1 MMTSPSSNKNKKIKV
16 CYILSY
22 RCPNYVRTKTL
33 IAALKRIDNVAFFEA
48 VNTTKGIFRYVQTL
62 SRLLAIR
69 MTKKPDYYIL
79 GFRGYEIF
87 WIVRILT
94 LGRPLIF
101 DHMMSPYDS
110 LLNERKIFKKNSP
123 IKKLIYFYEKSILK
137 YSDVILTDTIIHREY
152 FANLFKEKQEK
163 IYAVHVGTDEELFK
177 NLPSGNEVKKKDF
190 FEVFF
195 YGTFLPLHG
204 IDIILKAAS
213 IVKDRPIRFTI
224 IGGKKKKLRDFYEIK
239 KRLKLKNVIHK
250 ERIDYE
256 QLPDMISESDVCLGG
271 PFGNTGQAHRVIPG
285 KTFQFLA
292 MGKPTVVGK
301 INADY
306 GFEDKKNCLLVPQGN
321 EKEIA
326 NTILWCFENQE
337 KLGEIGQRGLELY
350 RTKFSIDHI
359 KEALQMVFQS

>member
-1 MMTSPSSNKNKKIKV
+1 MKTSPSSNKNKKIKV

-33 IAALKRIDNVAFFEA
+33 IAALKRMDNVVLFEA
-48 VNTTKGIFRYVQTL
+48 INTTKGIFRYIQTL

-87 WIVRILT
+87 WIVRILA
-94 LGRPLIF
+94 LGTPLIF
-101 DHMMSPYDS
+101 DYMMSPYDS
-110 LLNERKIFKKNSP
+110 LLNERKIFKKGGP
-123 IKKLIYFYEKSILK
+123 IEKLIYLYEKSILK
-137 YSDVILTDTIIHREY
+137 YSD
-152 FANLFKEKQEK
+152 EK
-163 IYAVHVGTDEELFK
+163 IYALHVGTDENLFK
-177 NLPSGNEVKKKDF
+177 NLPSDNEVKKKDF

-213 IVKDRPIRFTI
+213 IVKDRPIRFTL
-224 IGGKKKKLRDFYEIK
+224 IGGKKKYLLDFYEIK

-250 ERIDYE
+250 ERVDYE
-256 QLPDMISESDVCLGG
+256 QLPSMISESDLCLGG
-271 PFGNTGQAHRVIPG
+271 PFGNTGQARRVVSG

-292 MGKPTVVGK
+292 MGKPTIVGK
-301 INADY
+301 IDAYY

-321 EKEIA
+321 EKKLA
-326 NTILWCFENQE
+326 NTILWCFENQK

-359 KEALQMVFQS
+359 KEALQVIFLS

>member
-33 IAALKRIDNVAFFEA
+33 IEALKRIDNIALFEA
-48 VNTTKGIFRYVQTL
+48 INTTKGIFRYVQTL
-62 SRLLAIR
+62 YRLLSIKT
-69 MTKKPDYYIL
+69 TKKPDFYIL

-94 LGRPLIF
+94 LGTPLIF

-110 LLNERKIFKKNSP
+110 LLNERKIFKKSSL
-123 IKKLIYFYEKSILK
+123 IEKLIYLYEKLILK
-137 YSDVILTDTIIHREY
+137 YSDMILTDTVIHRE
-152 FANLFKEKQEK
+152 FLADLFEEQREK

-204 IDIILKAAS
+204 IDVILKAAS

-256 QLPDMISESDVCLGG
+256 QLPHMISESDVCLGG
-271 PFGNTGQAHRVIPG
+271 PFGNTGQARRVISG
-285 KTFQFLA
+285 KTCQFLA

-301 INADY
+301 IDVDY
-306 GFEDKKNCLLVPQGN
+306 GFEDKK
-321 EKEIA
+321 
-326 NTILWCFENQE
+326 
-337 KLGEIGQRGLELY
+337 KLS
-350 RTKFSIDHI
+350 FS
-359 KEALQMVFQS
+359 ATG

>member
-62 SRLLAIR
+62 YKLLAIR
-69 MTKKPDYYIL
+69 VTIKPDYYIL

-94 LGRPLIF
+94 IGRPLIF

-177 NLPSGNEVKKKDF
+177 NLPSGNEVKKKDL

-204 IDIILKAAS
+204 IDIVLKAAS

-224 IGGKKKKLRDFYEIK
+224 IGGKKKNLQDFYEMK
-239 KRLKLKNVIHK
+239 KRLKIENVIYK
-250 ERIDYE
+250 EWIDYE
-256 QLPDMISESDVCLGG
+256 QLPRIISKADICLGG
-271 PFGNTGQAHRVIPG
+271 PFGNTGQARRVITG

-292 MGKPTVVGK
+292 MGKPTVIGR
-301 INADY
+301 IDEDY
-306 GFEDKKNCLLVPQGN
+306 GFKDKKNCLLVSQGN
-321 EKEIA
+321 GRKLA
-326 NTILWCFENQE
+326 KTILWCLENQE
-337 KLGEIGQRGLELY
+337 KLSQIGRKGLELY

-359 KEALQMVFQS
+359 KEALQVIVLS

>member
-1 MMTSPSSNKNKKIKV
+1 MTSPSSNKNKKIKV

-33 IAALKRIDNVAFFEA
+33 IAALKRMDNVVLFEA
-48 VNTTKGIFRYVQTL
+48 INTTKGIFRYIQTL

-94 LGRPLIF
+94 LGTPLIF

-110 LLNERKIFKKNSP
+110 LLNERKMFKKGSP
-123 IKKLIYFYEKSILK
+123 IEKLIYLYEKSILK
-137 YSDVILTDTIIHREY
+137 YSDVILTDTVIHGEF
-152 FANLFKEKQEK
+152 FAELFKEQREK
-163 IYAVHVGTDEELFK
+163 IHAIHVGANEDLFK
-177 NLPSGNEVKKKDF
+177 NLPSGKKTQKKEF
-190 FEVFF
+190 FDVFF

-213 IVKDRPIRFTI
+213 IVKDRSIRFTL
-224 IGGKKKKLRDFYEIK
+224 IGGKKKDLQDFYERK
-239 KRLKLKNVIHK
+239 KKLKLKNVIHK
-250 ERIDYE
+250 EWVDYE
-256 QLPDMISESDVCLGG
+256 QLPSMISESDLCLGG
-271 PFGNTGQAHRVIPG
+271 PFGNTGQARRVISG

-301 INADY
+301 IDADY
-306 GFEDKKNCLLVPQGN
+306 GFEDKKNCLLVPQCN
-321 EKEIA
+321 EKELA
-326 NTILWCFENQE
+326 NTIFWCFENQE

-359 KEALQMVFQS
+359 KQSLLTIFKL